1 MFSQRT
7 NQQAMPDFNKVNT
20 KAEKMTKAAAKGG
33 DDDDIVSMFEAAT
46 GGAAGI
52 EEQIMMQIEMREG
65 VR

>member
-1 MFSQRT
+1 
-7 NQQAMPDFNKVNT
+7 MPDFNKVNT